1 MGSQDFDPFL
11 MRGRI
16 NNVTK
21 SASNALP
28 WPEGMEEST
37 FNTTSLD
44 GTTFNVHRFVPKS
57 VAEIVQQGLSSSTSS
72 TAGHRAIVFAFGG
85 GMVAGNVEVFRG
97 FIATVAEMSGTQVF
111 APEWRIAPENPYPAG
126 VEDVYSTILWLQ
138 SKAADFDVDPAR
150 IILFGISAGGAIS
163 AGAAIMARDRGLSP
177 LPAGL
182 CLRYPMLDDQA
193 FLDTALPRYEKLGF
207 SNEVNDFCWKTYMG
221 GLEKCKAATQGLA
234 RRNTDTTH
242 RGEK

>member
-1 MGSQDFDPFL
+1 MSTQDFDPFL

-21 SASNALP
+21 SASDALP
-28 WPEGMEEST
+28 WPEGLEEST
-37 FNTTSLD
+37 FHAASLD
-44 GTTFNVHRFVPKS
+44 GTTFNVHHFVPKS
-57 VAEIVQQGLSSSTSS
+57 VVETASTN
-72 TAGHRAIVFAFGG
+72 GHRAIIFAFGG
-85 GMVAGNVEVFRG
+85 AMVAGNVEVFRG
-97 FIATVAEMSGTQVF
+97 FIATLAEMSGTQVF
-111 APEWRIAPENPYPAG
+111 APAWRIAPENPYPAG

-163 AGAAIMARDRGLSP
+163 AGAALMARDKGLSP
-177 LPAGL
+177 PPAGL

-193 FLDTALPRYEKLGF
+193 FLDKTSPRYDKLGF

-221 GLEKCKAATQGLA
+221 GLEKCEAAT
-234 RRNTDTTH
+234 
-242 RGEK
+242 